1 MQIVQTRRRFLA
13 GLTAGA
19 AAGLLG
25 APQSLHAE
33 SSPET
38 TRVRLAKIPGI
49 CVAPQYVAEEFLRA
63 EGFTEVAYVAT
74 GAGAAQA
81 SAVANGEIDF
91 AINFVAPLIIALDT
105 GARITL
111 LGGVHPG
118 CFELFVKRGIDSVID
133 LKGRN
138 VGVQGLGSGPH
149 LFLASIAAYVGLD
162 PAHDINWVVDP
173 AVKPKELFTRGDIDA
188 FLGFPPE
195 PQELR
200 RSKIGHVIVNS
211 AVDRPWSQYFCCM
224 LSGNSD
230 FVAAHPVATKRV
242 LRAIFKAADLCTAAP
257 ALVAE
262 RLVAGGFTS
271 HYDDAFAAISG
282 LPYAKWRDYDSTDTV
297 RFYALRLKE
306 IGLISSTPDTIIAE
320 GTDWRFL
327 NELKRE
333 LKT

>member
-1 MQIVQTRRRFLA
+1 MQTIQSRRRFLA

-25 APQSLHAE
+25 VPQSLHAE
-33 SSPET
+33 SPLET

-49 CVAPQYVAEEFLRA
+49 CVAPQYVAEELLRA

-74 GAGAAQA
+74 GPGEPSAT
-81 SAVANGEIDF
+81 AVAEGEIDF
-91 AINFVAPLIIALDT
+91 TLNFVTPLIVALDT

-118 CFELFVKRGIDSVID
+118 CFELFVKRGIDSVVD

-138 VGVQGLGSGPH
+138 VGVQSLGSGPH

-162 PAHDINWVVDP
+162 PARDINWVVDP
-173 AVKPKELFTRGDIDA
+173 AVKPKELFARGDVDA

-200 RSKIGHVIVNS
+200 RSKVGHVIVNS

-224 LSGNSD
+224 LSGNTD

-242 LRAIFKAADLCTAAP
+242 LRAILKAADLCTASP
-257 ALVAE
+257 AMVAE
-262 RLVAGGFTS
+262 RLVAGGFAGR
-271 HYDDAFAAISG
+271 YDDAFASISEV
-282 LPYAKWRDYDSTDTV
+282 PYQKWRDYDSTDAI
-297 RFYALRLKE
+297 RFYTLRLHE
-306 IGLISSTPDTIIAE
+306 AGLIGSTPSKIIGE

-333 LKT
+333 MKT

>member
-33 SSPET
+33 SPPET
-38 TRVRLAKIPGI
+38 TGVRLAKIPGI

-81 SAVANGEIDF
+81 TAVANGEIDF
-91 AINFVAPLIIALDT
+91 AINFVPSLINALDT
-105 GARITL
+105 GARMTL

-118 CFELFVKRGIDSVID
+118 CFELFVKRGIDSVVD
-133 LKGRN
+133 LKGKN
-138 VGVQGLGSGPH
+138 VGVQGLGTGPH

-173 AVKPKELFTRGDIDA
+173 AVKPKELFARGDIDA

-200 RSKIGHVIVNS
+200 R
-211 AVDRPWSQYFCCM
+211 AR
-224 LSGNSD
+224 SGMS
-230 FVAAHPVATKRV
+230 
-242 LRAIFKAADLCTAAP
+242 
-257 ALVAE
+257 
-262 RLVAGGFTS
+262 
-271 HYDDAFAAISG
+271 
-282 LPYAKWRDYDSTDTV
+282 
-297 RFYALRLKE
+297 
-306 IGLISSTPDTIIAE
+306 SSTA
-320 GTDWRFL
+320 L
-327 NELKRE
+327 
-333 LKT
+333 

>member
-33 SSPET
+33 SPLET

-49 CVAPQYVAEEFLRA
+49 CVAPQYVAVEFLRA
-63 EGFTEVAYVAT
+63 EGFSEVAYVAT

-81 SAVANGEIDF
+81 TAVANGEIDF
-91 AINFVAPLIIALDT
+91 AINFVPSLINALDT
-105 GARITL
+105 GARLTL

-118 CFELFVKRGIDSVID
+118 CFELFVKRGINSVVD
-133 LKGRN
+133 LKGKN

-162 PAHDINWVVDP
+162 PGRDINWVVDP
-173 AVKPKELFTRGDIDA
+173 AVKPKELFARGHIDA

-211 AVDRPWSQYFCCM
+211 TVDRPWSQYFCCM

-230 FVAAHPVATKRV
+230 FVPAHPVATKRV
-242 LRAIFKAADLCTAAP
+242 LRAILKAADLCTAAP

-271 HYDDAFAAISG
+271 NYADALGAISE